1 MADTQNPSRTRKRR
15 PLTRRADI
23 VAELK
28 AHASEIREQGVTSL
42 ALFGSRA
49 RGEQRQDSDL
59 DVLIEYNADRPFT
72 LYDLVRVERL
82 LERLTGLE
90 VHVAT
95 RDGFRP
101 HRLHR
106 ALDDAVDVL

>member
-1 MADTQNPSRTRKRR
+1 MADTIEQHRPRKRQPPR
-15 PLTRRADI
+15 HLVAI

-28 AHASEIREQGVTSL
+28 AHATEIRKQGVTSL

-49 RGEQRQDSDL
+49 RGDEREDSDL
-59 DVLIEYNADRPFT
+59 DVLIVYDSERPFT

-82 LERLTGLE
+82 LKHLTGLE

-95 RDGFRP
+95 RDAFRP
-101 HRLHR
+101 HRLR
-106 ALDDAVDVL
+106 RVLIDAVDVF

>member
-1 MADTQNPSRTRKRR
+1 MANTIEQHRTKNRQ
-15 PLTRRADI
+15 PPTHRAGI

-28 AHASEIREQGVTSL
+28 AHASEIRNQGVTSL

-49 RGEQRQDSDL
+49 RGDERDDSDL
-59 DVLIEYNADRPFT
+59 DVLIGYDSERPFT

-82 LERLTGLE
+82 LKELTGLE

-95 RDGFRP
+95 RDAFRS
-101 HRLHR
+101 HRLPR
-106 ALDDAVDVL
+106 VLMDAVDVF

>member
-1 MADTQNPSRTRKRR
+1 MTDAIEQGPTRKRR
-15 PLTRRADI
+15 PLTHRAAI

-42 ALFGSRA
+42 ALFGSRV
-49 RGEQRQDSDL
+49 RGDERQDSDL
-59 DVLIEYNADRPFT
+59 DVLIEYASDRPFT

-82 LERLTGLE
+82 LKGLTGLE
-90 VHVAT
+90 VHIAT

-101 HRLHR
+101 HRLR
-106 ALDDAVDVL
+106 RVLRDAINVL

>member
-1 MADTQNPSRTRKRR
+1 MADTIEQGRTKKRR
-15 PLTRRADI
+15 PVTHRAAI

-28 AHASEIREQGVTSL
+28 AHASEIRNQGVTSL
-42 ALFGSRA
+42 VLFGSRT
-49 RGEQRQDSDL
+49 RGDERQDSDL
-59 DVLIEYNADRPFT
+59 DVLIEYDCDRPFT

-82 LERLTGLE
+82 LRGLTGLK

-106 ALDDAVDVL
+106 VLKDAVNVL

>member
-1 MADTQNPSRTRKRR
+1 MADTIEQHRPKKRQ
-15 PLTRRADI
+15 PPTHLVAI

-28 AHASEIREQGVTSL
+28 AHASEIRKQGVTSL

-49 RGEQRQDSDL
+49 RGDERDDSDL
-59 DVLIEYNADRPFT
+59 DVLIGYDSERPFT

-82 LERLTGLE
+82 LKHLTGLG

-95 RDGFRP
+95 RDAFRP

-106 ALDDAVDVL
+106 VLIDAVDVF

>member
-1 MADTQNPSRTRKRR
+1 MVDTSEQQRTRQRR
-15 PLTRRADI
+15 SSTNRSAI

-28 AHASEIREQGVTSL
+28 AHASEIRKQGVTSL

-49 RGEQRQDSDL
+49 RGDERHDSDL
-59 DVLIEYNADRPFT
+59 DVLIGYDSERPFT

-82 LERLTGLE
+82 LQDLTGLE

-95 RDGFRP
+95 RDAFRT

-106 ALDDAVDVL
+106 VLRDAVDVL

>member
-1 MADTQNPSRTRKRR
+1 MAYTIQQHRPKKRQ
-15 PLTRRADI
+15 PPTHLVAI

-28 AHASEIREQGVTSL
+28 AHAIEIRKQGVTSL

-49 RGEQRQDSDL
+49 RGDERDDSDL
-59 DVLIEYNADRPFT
+59 DVLIGYVSERPFT

-82 LERLTGLE
+82 LKHRTGLE
-90 VHVAT
+90 AHVAT
-95 RDGFRP
+95 RDAFRP

-106 ALDDAVDVL
+106 VLIDAVDVF

>member
-1 MADTQNPSRTRKRR
+1 MADTSKQGRTKKRR
-15 PLTRRADI
+15 PLTQRAAI

-28 AHASEIREQGVTSL
+28 AHASEIRKRGVTSL

-49 RGEQRQDSDL
+49 RGDERQDSDL
-59 DVLIEYNADRPFT
+59 DVLIGYDSDRPFT

-106 ALDDAVDVL
+106 ALKDAISVL

>member
-1 MADTQNPSRTRKRR
+1 MTDAIEQGPTRKRR
-15 PLTRRADI
+15 PLTQRAAI

-42 ALFGSRA
+42 ALFGSRV
-49 RGEQRQDSDL
+49 RGEERQDSDL
-59 DVLIEYNADRPFT
+59 DVLIEYASDRPFT

-82 LERLTGLE
+82 LKGLTGLE
-90 VHVAT
+90 VHIAT

-101 HRLHR
+101 HRLR
-106 ALDDAVDVL
+106 RVLRDAINVL